1 MVGARV
7 RLGTGGEGLSLSG
20 CNGWLRYRGQRK
32 IQMRTVWESIS
43 SIRNAERE

>member
-20 CNGWLRYRGQRK
+20 CNGWLP
-32 IQMRTVWESIS
+32 VWESIS
-43 SIRNAERE
+43 SVRNAERE